1 LKAWKTFLFL
11 AGLLLLWLP
20 GCSGNTAVP
29 AAGEKIAVVT
39 TIYPLYDFA
48 RQVGGER
55 VEVTR
60 LLPAGAEPHTWEP
73 TPKDMAAL
81 ARARVFIYNGAGMEP
96 WVQRQLGLLEEKGV
110 RVVEASR
117 GLDLIAGPGD
127 HGEAGVD
134 PHVWL
139 DPVLAQEI
147 VKKIRDAY
155 IAVDP
160 DHAAYYSSR
169 ADEYLAALRELD
181 REYRAAAQDFRRR
194 EIVTSHAA
202 FAYLARRYGLQQV
215 ALMGLSPESEP
226 DPVRMREIVAFC
238 REHDVKYVFFEALV
252 SPKVSRTLAREVG
265 AETLVLNPLG
275 NITPEEEKRGE
286 NYLSIMRE
294 NLARLKVAL
303 GDRS

>member
-1 LKAWKTFLFL
+1 MKAWKTFLFL

-20 GCSGNTAVP
+20 GCRGNTAVP

-96 WVQRQLGLLEEKGV
+96 WVQRQLGMLEEKGV

-160 DHAAYYSSR
+160 EHAAYYSSR

-303 GDRS
+303 GDHS

>member
-20 GCSGNTAVP
+20 GCRGNTAVP

-96 WVQRQLGLLEEKGV
+96 WVQRQLGMLEEKGV

-160 DHAAYYSSR
+160 EHAAYYSSR

-303 GDRS
+303 GDHS

>member
-1 LKAWKTFLFL
+1 MKAWKTFLFL
-11 AGLLLLWLP
+11 VGLLLLWLP

-29 AAGEKIAVVT
+29 GAGEKIAVVT

-181 REYRAAAQDFRRR
+181 REYRAAAQDFQRR

-303 GDRS
+303 GDHS

>member
-1 LKAWKTFLFL
+1 MKAWKTFLFL